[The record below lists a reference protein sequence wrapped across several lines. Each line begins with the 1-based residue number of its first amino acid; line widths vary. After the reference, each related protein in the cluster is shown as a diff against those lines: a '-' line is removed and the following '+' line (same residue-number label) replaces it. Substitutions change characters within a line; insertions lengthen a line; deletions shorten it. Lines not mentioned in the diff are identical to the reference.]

1 MKSMLDNTDKH
12 ILNLLQDNAN
22 LPLKTI
28 AEQVGVSVATAQ
40 RRIHTLNQQKII
52 DRTVA
57 IVNPSKVGYPLMVLV
72 LIKMIKSNS
81 TMQHRFE
88 RLMTSHPQVM
98 ACYEIS
104 GDYDFVLM
112 VRNQDMQEYHQ
123 FTRQMLTGDNNVAN
137 FNSQFVMNLVKS
149 STKITLDNEIDK

>member
-1 MKSMLDNTDKH
+1 MLDNTDKH

>member
-1 MKSMLDNTDKH
+1 MLDNTDKH

-88 RLMTSHPQVM
+88 CLMISHPQVM

>member
-1 MKSMLDNTDKH
+1 MLDNTDKH

-40 RRIHTLNQQKII
+40 RRIYTLNQQKII

>member
-1 MKSMLDNTDKH
+1 MHTIDEIDKK
-12 ILNLLQDNAN
+12 ILNILQDNAN
-22 LPLKTI
+22 LPLKHI
-28 AEQVGVSVATAQ
+28 AKTVNTSLATAQ
-40 RRIHTLNQQKII
+40 RRIQALHQQKII

-57 IVNPSKVGYPLMVLV
+57 IINPTKVNQPLLVLV

-81 TMQHRFE
+81 PMQHRFE
-88 RLMTSHPQVM
+88 RLMASHPQVM

-112 VRNQDMQEYHQ
+112 VVNQDMQDYHQ

-137 FNSQFVMNLVKS
+137 FNSQFVMNSVKS
-149 STKITLDNEIDK
+149 STKIHLK